1 VTLVFSGAPYRLVSK
16 DYAEHCAFPVDF
28 WAGVL
33 WLLLPGALEKGE
45 EGRCTQGGTIMTV
58 TDCRM
63 YEVRYPEVDD
73 VVMVSVCVSSA
84 AVLGFCFNSC

>member
-1 VTLVFSGAPYRLVSK
+1 
-16 DYAEHCAFPVDF
+16 
-28 WAGVL
+28 
-33 WLLLPGALEKGE
+33 
-45 EGRCTQGGTIMTV
+45 MTV

-84 AVLGFCFNSC
+84 AALGFCFNSC